1 MDAASLAG
9 GEQALHDQ
17 KLHGLTRG
25 DPCHAENLGHLE
37 QIGQLYAQ
45 RQHAVFDLLAQHVRQ
60 LGGPGR
66 RNCGGSEKTG
76 KGCRFCSIMTFLCR
90 GRCHTPGRWEN
101 GNKSISRLKRSEAA
115 PGAAWVNTRE
125 TYAAW
130 LGRTFCGNPKCDRF
144 RLSPQ

>member
-60 LGGPGR
+60 LGVEGR
-66 RNCGGSEKTG
+66 TGATELRRFGKNG
-76 KGCRFCSIMTFLCR
+76 KGLPVLFDHEVPLPRPLS
-90 GRCHTPGRWEN
+90 HTRPLGERKQEHF
-101 GNKSISRLKRSEAA
+101 K
-115 PGAAWVNTRE
+115 VE
-125 TYAAW
+125 T
-130 LGRTFCGNPKCDRF
+130 L
-144 RLSPQ
+144 